1 MNCTK
6 YSIYS
11 SSQENTNEATFSC
24 NSVVWSKHGKDF
36 NTIKINQGTL
46 FGDVINSA
54 KPDFHTLL
62 LAPYIVKS
70 VNLHVS
76 ANIVAISKK
85 NVPSVNDSMLP
96 HHALAVYVQQ
106 HAAKCTTVYI
116 KNPYQSSA
124 EWAWL
129 TCYTGFQCGARF
141 VHNPCNFS
149 DQHWW

>member
-116 KNPYQSSA
+116 KKPLPIFCWMGMAHLLHWFSVWCSICSQS
-124 EWAWL
+124 L
-129 TCYTGFQCGARF
+129 
-141 VHNPCNFS
+141 
-149 DQHWW
+149 